1 MRDVDGDVPMAELF
15 FVMIREGDFD
25 STTVFEI
32 GEVFEGPSVDDE
44 IGFDVCI
51 VVVVVVMTRVFG

>member
-1 MRDVDGDVPMAELF
+1 MAELF

-32 GEVFEGPSVDDE
+32 GKVFEGPSVDDE